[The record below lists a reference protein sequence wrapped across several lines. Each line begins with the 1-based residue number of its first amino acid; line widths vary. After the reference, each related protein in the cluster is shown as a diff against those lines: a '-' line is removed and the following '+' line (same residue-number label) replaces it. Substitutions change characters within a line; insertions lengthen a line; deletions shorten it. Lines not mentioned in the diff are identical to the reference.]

1 MVNAGHIRFGS
12 TYINRRFYKIYNL
25 TEKGFKVLKSIR
37 PMEVSKLQLKSNSLV
52 HDLHLINIFESIKD
66 SRKVDHFVTE
76 NELQC
81 LTRWQEEDF
90 IKDFVELNSDGY
102 LCLKINNENYHTSVE
117 YEHSENSKKKYEN
130 LVIDYY
136 LNSSVD
142 VVLFFTNK
150 DWIRNHMIQVEKE
163 QYQNQDPKFYF
174 LKTKY
179 ELRAIDDFTFMN
191 RKGQKLKL

>member
-1 MVNAGHIRFGS
+1 
-12 TYINRRFYKIYNL
+12 
-25 TEKGFKVLKSIR
+25 
-37 PMEVSKLQLKSNSLV
+37 MEVSKLQLKSNSLV
-52 HDLHLINIFESIKD
+52 HDLHLINIFESIKG

-81 LTRWQEEDF
+81 LTKWQEEDF

-102 LCLKINNENYHTSVE
+102 LSLKIDNESYHTSIE

-150 DWIRNHMIQVEKE
+150 DWIRNHIIQVEKE

-174 LKTKY
+174 LKTSY